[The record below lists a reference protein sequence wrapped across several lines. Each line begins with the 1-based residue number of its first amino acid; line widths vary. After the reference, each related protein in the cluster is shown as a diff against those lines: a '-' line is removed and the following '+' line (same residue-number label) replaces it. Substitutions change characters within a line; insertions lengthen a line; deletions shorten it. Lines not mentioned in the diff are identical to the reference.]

1 MDNNMMMRQVF
12 SVAMLIAWAP
22 VALAFPPCPLAP
34 LEMSPM
40 GGSAGHSVQN
50 ISVDPWH
57 KSTYLLVG
65 QASVIAQIDDA
76 PDGDIPASGACR
88 ADSINVV
95 NNHTSAGI
103 INLKPAHAS
112 PGGFGTIVLPE
123 MPAVAFDGLQVP
135 YTLGFKID
143 NAPLAMIEG
152 WVDVL
157 QMDFLYSD
165 ATTSAKPSSV
175 YRLRKRQPT
184 AGPAVLELIE
194 SRVDPNGKGS
204 DDLALAD
211 RVVAT
216 IALQGSA
223 GSTAIALRWTQH
235 ATMPTAYVSD
245 RLRVD
250 SILEILGPTGTTS
263 ISLPNEWVSTFSMGL
278 LDYNIE
284 KLNEVPIETAVHFT
298 EMTLSTAVY

>member
-1 MDNNMMMRQVF
+1 MRRVF
-12 SVAMLIAWAP
+12 SLAMLIAWAP
-22 VALAFPPCPLAP
+22 AVLAFPPCPATP
-34 LEMSPM
+34 LEIWPLDGLQAPST
-40 GGSAGHSVQN
+40 QN
-50 ISVDPWH
+50 AAVHLWH
-57 KSTYLLVG
+57 KSTYVLG
-65 QASVIAQIDDA
+65 GNPAVIAQINRI
-76 PDGDIPASGACR
+76 GVGQIPGSGLCEGASLQVSTG
-88 ADSINVV
+88 
-95 NNHTSAGI
+95 HTSVGL
-103 INLKPAHAS
+103 INLQPTYAPS
-112 PGGFGTIVLPE
+112 GGFGTVVLPE
-123 MPAVAFDGLQVP
+123 MPVVAFDGLQVP
-135 YTLGFKID
+135 YTLAFKID

-165 ATTSAKPSSV
+165 ATTSAIPSSL

-204 DDLALAD
+204 GDLALAD

-223 GSTAIALRWTQH
+223 GSTAVALRWTQH

-250 SILEILGPTGTTS
+250 SVLQIIGPTGTTS
-263 ISLPNEWVSTFSMGL
+263 IALPNEWVSTFSMGL
-278 LDYNIE
+278 LDYNIGKTE
-284 KLNEVPIETAVHFT
+284 NIAVETAVHFT
-298 EMTLSTAVY
+298 EMTLSTAAY